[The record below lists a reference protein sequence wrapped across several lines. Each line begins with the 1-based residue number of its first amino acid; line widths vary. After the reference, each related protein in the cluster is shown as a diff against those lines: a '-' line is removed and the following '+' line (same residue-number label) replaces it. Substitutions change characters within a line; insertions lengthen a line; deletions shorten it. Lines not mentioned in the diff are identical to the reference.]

1 MLNWLKRGIIVAVA
15 AVAAYA
21 AYTRLKPRPIPV
33 DALHTDGQ
41 FVSVDG
47 LRIHYRAAGAGPA
60 LILIH
65 GIGANLFTWR
75 LVFDALAQEYAVYA
89 LDLKG
94 HGLSDKPDSGD
105 YSPFGM
111 ADLVAGFMDALGL
124 ESARVIGLS
133 MGGAITL
140 ALAARHP
147 ARVRQAVAI
156 SPAGYPLDYHVMPVA
171 ARLAGTL
178 LGSAI
183 AALML
188 RQRGIIELYLRQNYY
203 EPDRLC
209 TPEAVDGYFLPL
221 LTPGLGG
228 VIPRLARDFGQTS
241 IAHRL
246 RDIAAPTLI
255 LWGQHDAII
264 PMHWGHR
271 FQRDIPNAELVVFP
285 KCGHCL
291 QEEQPER
298 FLETVHAFFQR
309 HETAANAPESGIA
322 SESDNTPDSES
333 ANASHLR

>member
-1 MLNWLKRGIIVAVA
+1 MLNWLRRAVIVAIA
-15 AVAAYA
+15 AVAVYV

-33 DALHTDGQ
+33 EALHTDGRY
-41 FVSVDG
+41 VTVDG
-47 LRIHYRAAGAGPA
+47 LQIHYRTAGSGPP

-75 LVFDALAQEYAVYA
+75 IVFDALAQAYTVYA

-94 HGLSDKPDSGD
+94 HGLSDKPGSGD

-111 ADLVAGFMDALGL
+111 ADVVAGFMEALGL

-147 ARVRQAVAI
+147 ARVRQAVVI
-156 SPAGYPLDYHVMPVA
+156 SPAGYPLDYHIMPVVA
-171 ARLAGTL
+171 HLAGTR

-183 AALML
+183 GAFMV
-188 RQRGIIELYLRQNYY
+188 RQRSLIEFYLRQNYY
-203 EPDRLC
+203 DPDRMC
-209 TPEAVDGYFLPL
+209 TPEVVDGYFLPL
-221 LTPGLGG
+221 LTPGTDGI
-228 VIPRLARDFGQTS
+228 VARLARDFGQTS

-246 RDIAAPTLI
+246 RDIAAPVLI

-271 FQRDIPNAELVVFP
+271 FQQDIPDAELVVFP

-291 QEEQPER
+291 QEEQPEQ

-309 HETAANAPESGIA
+309 DDAADTASDAENAVPRVSG
-322 SESDNTPDSES
+322 S
-333 ANASHLR
+333 AGV

>member
-41 FVSVDG
+41 FVTVDG

-111 ADLVAGFMDALGL
+111 ADLVAGFMDALEL

-171 ARLAGTL
+171 ARFAGTL

-298 FLETVHAFFQR
+298 FLETVRAFFQR
-309 HETAANAPESGIA
+309 HEAAANAPESGIA